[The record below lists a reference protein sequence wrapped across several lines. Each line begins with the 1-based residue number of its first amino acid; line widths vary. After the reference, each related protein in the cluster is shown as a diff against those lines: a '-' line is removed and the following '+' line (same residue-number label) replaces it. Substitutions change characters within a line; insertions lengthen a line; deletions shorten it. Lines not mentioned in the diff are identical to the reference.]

1 IGLPK
6 VLIAAREI
14 AEIDPFIDI
23 EIYPEG
29 INEGNIDAFLS
40 EQGKLDIL
48 IDECDSLDIKVLLRE
63 RAKQLQVPV
72 IMETND
78 RCMVD
83 IERFDQEHDRS
94 IFHGVL
100 GGDFDSSHLSQLTTR
115 EKIPFALKILGINQ
129 LSLRMKASLLEIEN
143 SINGWPQLASD
154 VNMGGGVLANI
165 CRKILLGE
173 NVKSGRYYV
182 DLDELFSIEEIADRA
197 ETALRSNSDEQTKRH
212 PGKSDNGMPKRSIDD
227 VLIKKIIRESLNAP
241 SGGNLQPWEFVPYD
255 KGVFIGINKSRISSE
270 LDPLLF
276 GANVA
281 IGAVAEN
288 IALTAKNYNLEAIT
302 TFSHQ
307 SANGNEFVA
316 KIDFQKPEGDFQ
328 PSEQDRLLFNMISK
342 RKTNRALNQQPVD
355 KDKLLQINTFLSAEH
370 EEQFLYVFDQEKIEA
385 IAKLIGIADRLRMS
399 YHNFHKELMQE
410 ICWSES
416 EALKRRNG
424 IYIKDLGISE
434 DNAAINIMRDWEIMH
449 FLKQIDKG
457 QGTEKLSRE
466 VFQKENAL
474 GLFVTNHNSSSSF
487 LQAGRALQ
495 KAWLYSTSLNLDWH
509 PATSSIYF
517 FLQLDFPEKIK
528 LPTALVDQLKTMRAE
543 FNELFQLNG
552 SEGLVMLTRFVNSA
566 DSKATS
572 LRMPLEEV
580 YTEA

>member
-1 IGLPK
+1 
-6 VLIAAREI
+6 
-14 AEIDPFIDI
+14 
-23 EIYPEG
+23 
-29 INEGNIDAFLS
+29 
-40 EQGKLDIL
+40 
-48 IDECDSLDIKVLLRE
+48 
-63 RAKQLQVPV
+63 
-72 IMETND
+72 M
-78 RCMVD
+78 
-83 IERFDQEHDRS
+83 
-94 IFHGVL
+94 
-100 GGDFDSSHLSQLTTR
+100 
-115 EKIPFALKILGINQ
+115 
-129 LSLRMKASLLEIEN
+129 
-143 SINGWPQLASD
+143 
-154 VNMGGGVLANI
+154 
-165 CRKILLGE
+165 
-173 NVKSGRYYV
+173 
-182 DLDELFSIEEIADRA
+182 
-197 ETALRSNSDEQTKRH
+197 
-212 PGKSDNGMPKRSIDD
+212 
-227 VLIKKIIRESLNAP
+227 IKKIIRESLNAP

-355 KDKLLQINTFLSAEH
+355 KDKLLQINTFLSAEY

-399 YHNFHKELMQE
+399 YQNFHKELMQE

-434 DNAAINIMRDWEIMH
+434 DNAAINIMRDWEIIH

-474 GLFVTNHNSSSSF
+474 GLFVTNHNSPSSF

-528 LPTALVDQLKTMRAE
+528 LPTAIVAQLKTMRAE

-566 DSKATS
+566 GSKATS